1 MNLFSFLDLGIA
13 LLYFLGALLFV
24 GGVLGNNAQLK
35 KVSLIFTVL
44 GFGLHTGDL
53 GLKLALTSEFTFTQG
68 RFYFSFLAWTFLLI
82 YLLLW
87 LRLKLQFLAL
97 TAAPLALILFTSSMV
112 VNTAELAIPEQL
124 SYLWFGLH
132 VTSLFISIALLAM
145 ASGAGICYLF
155 LDKQLKNKTKPG
167 KLRKGFP
174 ALSSFDTVN
183 HWAVSIGFPLFTV
196 GALSG
201 FLWARFT
208 WGQMF
213 TWDPKEV
220 LTIITWFLFA
230 YLFHQ
235 RLAVG
240 WKGKKPARLAT
251 WLFLLSLVS
260 LLIINFFF
268 PTHHSFQS

>member
-1 MNLFSFLDLGIA
+1 MSFFNLFDLGIA
-13 LLYFLGALLFV
+13 LLYFLGALLYV
-24 GGVLGNNAQLK
+24 GGLLGNNAQLK
-35 KVSLIFTVL
+35 KVSLIFTML
-44 GFGLHTGDL
+44 GFVMHSGDL
-53 GLKLALTSEFTFTQG
+53 ALKLIMTSEFSFTQG
-68 RFYFSFLAWTFLLI
+68 KFYFSFLAWTFLLI

-87 LRLKLQFLAL
+87 IRLKLQFLAL
-97 TAAPLALILFTSSMV
+97 TAAPLALIIFSSSMV
-112 VNTAELAIPEQL
+112 MNTAELAIPAQL

-132 VTSLFISIALLAM
+132 VTTLFLSIALLAM

-155 LDKQLKNKTKPG
+155 VDKQLKNKTKPG

-174 ALSSFDTVN
+174 SLSSFDRVN
-183 HWAVSIGFPLFTV
+183 HWAVSLGFPLFTI
-196 GALSG
+196 GTLSG

-208 WGQMF
+208 WGQIF
-213 TWDPKEV
+213 TWDPKEI

-235 RLAVG
+235 RLAMG

-251 WLFLLSLVS
+251 WLFVLSLVS
-260 LLIINFFF
+260 LLVINFYF